1 MRYSIRR
8 LFDYWIN
15 SGSRRPGPIQL
26 ESDED
31 SKAEGSHHHTAGGSQ
46 SPIVDPLTHTNDAAL
61 ALQFSRAAKRAFDI
75 IVAVVGL
82 VVFSPTFLLVS
93 IAIKVDSRGPIF
105 RRHRLYGYAGEEI
118 LVWSFR
124 FNEVTPRATSSPRA
138 TRIGR
143 ILRSSGVE
151 EFPRLINILSGE
163 MSVVGPEPFLAAPG
177 ILLQDQFLLRWRRLK
192 MRPGVIGW
200 AQVNGR
206 GGEINRRAAIQR
218 RIAYDLYYIEN
229 WSLILDLKIIAMSVF
244 PKNT

>member
-93 IAIKVDSRGPIF
+93 IAIKVNSRGPIF

-118 LVWSFR
+118 LVWSF
-124 FNEVTPRATSSPRA
+124 P
-138 TRIGR
+138 
-143 ILRSSGVE
+143 
-151 EFPRLINILSGE
+151 
-163 MSVVGPEPFLAAPG
+163 
-177 ILLQDQFLLRWRRLK
+177 
-192 MRPGVIGW
+192 
-200 AQVNGR
+200 
-206 GGEINRRAAIQR
+206 IQR
-218 RIAYDLYYIEN
+218 GHPESNEQSARDTYWPHPPFIRR
-229 WSLILDLKIIAMSVF
+229 
-244 PKNT
+244 